1 MIALAQL
8 QCPQVAACPSQ
19 RPSSICKRSTSPVF
33 FHRAPSLWTDL
44 SEHCTKSAI
53 SAVDIIA
60 RWNVVASLSLRSLQ
74 QCILAPWHFFGGPP
88 LNLGLTYGRL
98 QGVLA

>member
-1 MIALAQL
+1 MDIL
-8 QCPQVAACPSQ
+8 
-19 RPSSICKRSTSPVF
+19 KSTLILIS
-33 FHRAPSLWTDL
+33 
-44 SEHCTKSAI
+44 TKSAI

-88 LNLGLTYGRL
+88 LNKRLTTPRKLGEYPL
-98 QGVLA
+98 